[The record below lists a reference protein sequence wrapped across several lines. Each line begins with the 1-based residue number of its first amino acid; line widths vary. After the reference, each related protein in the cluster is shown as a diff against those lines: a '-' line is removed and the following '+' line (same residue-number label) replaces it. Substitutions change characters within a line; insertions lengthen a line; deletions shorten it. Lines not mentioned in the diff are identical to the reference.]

1 MNCAVFWHIHAF
13 AQPTFDFMFDMF
25 SLFSRSDMLQETHLL
40 DEDSSSESQTD
51 EEAFLDV
58 VADIIDL
65 SDKTISIEDVW
76 SCSRYLIVDCMIN
89 E

>member
-1 MNCAVFWHIHAF
+1 MLSSDI
-13 AQPTFDFMFDMF
+13 FMPLLSPHLISCLICF
-25 SLFSRSDMLQETHLL
+25 LFSRSDMLQETHLL

-65 SDKTISIEDVW
+65 SDKTISIEDV
-76 SCSRYLIVDCMIN
+76 
-89 E
+89 